1 MDTGPMGPG
10 RGEPARTVVTGPLAP
25 YARGWRAEL
34 AARGYAPHSVTAHA
48 QLMAHLSGW
57 LAATGRGIDAL
68 TGEVAREYALA
79 RRAAG
84 YQNRATERAVAP
96 LLGYLRGL
104 RAVPP
109 LAVPVPS
116 TPAEV
121 VVGEFCAYLASERGL
136 AAGTV
141 HHHRRF
147 ACLFLAELGITG
159 EAELAGLTA
168 AAVTSF
174 AVSQAQRRSPGD
186 MRSLVSALRSLL
198 RFLHLTGRL
207 AQPLAA
213 AVPSVPGWRPG
224 SLPRGVSAGQVAAML
239 ASCDRGSAVGR
250 RDYAILLLLTRLG
263 LRAGEV
269 IGITLDDIDWRAG
282 VLLVTGKADQAD
294 TLPLPADV
302 GEALA
307 DYVRH
312 GRARTAS
319 RHLFITVRAPFTM
332 LALNTSISG
341 IVERACRRAGI
352 PPFGPHRLRHAVA
365 CDLLADG
372 ASLTEIGQLLRHRSQ
387 RATAIYAKADVE
399 ALRGL
404 ARPCLPGEP
413 S

>member
-1 MDTGPMGPG
+1 MDTGPVGPG

>member
-1 MDTGPMGPG
+1 MDTGRIGPH

-34 AARGYAPHSVTAHA
+34 AARGYAPHSITAHA
-48 QLMAHLSGW
+48 QLMAHVSGW
-57 LAATGRGIDAL
+57 LAVTGRGVDAM
-68 TGEVAREYALA
+68 TDEVVREYSLA

-84 YQNRATERAVAP
+84 YQNRTTERAVAP
-96 LLGYLRGL
+96 LLEYLRGL
-104 RAVPP
+104 RAAPP
-109 LAVPVPS
+109 PAVPVPS

-121 VVGEFCAYLASERGL
+121 VVSEFCDYLASERGL

-147 ACLFLAELGITG
+147 AWLFLAGLGIGG
-159 EAELAGLTA
+159 EADLAGLTA

-174 AVSQAQRRSPGD
+174 AVSQAHRRSPGD

-198 RFLHLTGRL
+198 RFLHLTGRV

-224 SLPRGVSAGQVAAML
+224 ALPRGVSAGQVAAML
-239 ASCDRGSAVGR
+239 ASCDRDSAAGR

-282 VLLVTGKADQAD
+282 VLMVTGKADQAD

-302 GEALA
+302 GQALA
-307 DYVRH
+307 DYVRC
-312 GRARTAS
+312 GRPRTSS
-319 RHLFITVRAPFTM
+319 RHLFITVRAPFAK

-341 IVERACRRAGI
+341 IVERACQRAGI

-399 ALRGL
+399 ALRAL

>member
-1 MDTGPMGPG
+1 MGPG

-57 LAATGRGIDAL
+57 LAATGRGVDAL
-68 TGEVAREYALA
+68 TGEVVREYTLA

-84 YQNRATERAVAP
+84 YRNRATERALAP

-121 VVGEFCAYLASERGL
+121 VAGEFCDYLASERGL

-147 ACLFLAELGITG
+147 AWLFLAELGITG
-159 EAELAGLTA
+159 EADLAGLTA

-174 AVSQAQRRSPGD
+174 AVSQAQRRRPGD

-239 ASCDRGSAVGR
+239 ASCDRDSAVGR

-269 IGITLDDIDWRAG
+269 IDTAVVYKLRNLLVLPYEQVSSLLQFLWCQLFGPCGDFVDRVEIVWRSRG
-282 VLLVTGKADQAD
+282 DRVSNPPVLLTIERGRGK
-294 TLPLPADV
+294 
-302 GEALA
+302 
-307 DYVRH
+307 R
-312 GRARTAS
+312 
-319 RHLFITVRAPFTM
+319 I
-332 LALNTSISG
+332 
-341 IVERACRRAGI
+341 
-352 PPFGPHRLRHAVA
+352 
-365 CDLLADG
+365 
-372 ASLTEIGQLLRHRSQ
+372 
-387 RATAIYAKADVE
+387 K
-399 ALRGL
+399 
-404 ARPCLPGEP
+404 
-413 S
+413 

>member
-1 MDTGPMGPG
+1 MDTGPVGPG

-68 TGEVAREYALA
+68 TGEVVREYALA